1 MDMCSFVAFF
11 IFQLKFKLGGTK
23 MNQTAI
29 EMLEYN
35 KIKELLIGYAISEK
49 GKEAIRRLKP
59 SVDIQI
65 IEGWMKET
73 TEARMILDC
82 KRNVPIHKLSDIE
95 NIMNKLGKGNALLP
109 DELAVIAGLLVSGKR
124 LKKYMDGMQSIAPT
138 VSAYTFSLYELE
150 DVVEEIEKCIENDRV
165 HDKASSALYK
175 IRKKIQ
181 TTDEKIK
188 SKVDNILTSPTYAKY
203 IQDAIVSMRDG
214 RYVIPV
220 KKEYRRNI
228 DGHVLD
234 TSASGSTLFIEP
246 AGIHKLQEELN
257 ILKID
262 EENEVYK
269 ILSFLTGIVESYYKE
284 ITINVET
291 IAHYDFIF
299 AKAKYSKVLD
309 GMPVQLNVDNYI
321 NIKNG
326 RHPLIGKSAIPLNF
340 VLGDKNRGLI
350 ITGPNTGGKTVVL
363 KTVGLL
369 TMMVQ
374 SGLHV
379 PVANRS
385 EFAIFRDILVDIGDG
400 QSIEQSL
407 STFSSHIRNI
417 SSIIE
422 CADPYTLV
430 ILDELGAGTDP
441 GEGTGLAVAILETIF
456 AKKATIIATT
466 HYGEIKDYAEEKDGF
481 INGCMAF
488 DIQSLQPLYK
498 LQIGKAGE
506 SNAFL
511 IALRLG
517 IGHQI
522 IERAHE
528 FTYKEKK
535 GYKDFYKEMK
545 AATVTNIEVEQ
556 SHKKQIDVSREIKS
570 TRKKVN
576 KQKIKHYFQV
586 GDCVYVSSMNKT
598 GIVCELE
605 NGRGDV
611 GVMVMKKKFK
621 INRKRLSLY
630 IEGKELYPEDY
641 DLDVVL
647 ESKENRKKRHQM
659 SRKHNAEL
667 SIETPKKD

>member
-1 MDMCSFVAFF
+1 
-11 IFQLKFKLGGTK
+11 
-23 MNQTAI
+23 MNQTTM

-35 KIKELLIGYAISEK
+35 KILELLASYAISEK
-49 GKEAIRRLKP
+49 GKETIRELKP

-73 TEARMILDC
+73 TEARMILGHN
-82 KRNVPIHKLSDIE
+82 RNVPIHRLSDID

-109 DELAVIAGLLVSGKR
+109 SELTIISGLIVSGNR
-124 LKKYMDGMQSIAPT
+124 LKKFMDGMHCIAPT
-138 VSAYTFSLYELE
+138 ISAYAFSLYELK
-150 DVVEEIEKCIENDRV
+150 DVVIEIEKCIEHDSV
-165 HDKASSALYK
+165 HDKASSTLYK

-188 SKVDNILTSPTYAKY
+188 SKVDNILTSPAYAKY

-220 KKEYRRNI
+220 KKEYQRNI
-228 DGHVLD
+228 NGHVLD

-246 AGIHKLQEELN
+246 AGIHKMHEELN
-257 ILKID
+257 ILKIA

-284 ITINVET
+284 IKVNIET

-299 AKAKYSKVLD
+299 AKAKYSKTLD
-309 GMPVQLNVDNYI
+309 GMPVRLNVDKYI

-326 RHPLIGKSAIPLNF
+326 RHPLIGKSAIPLDF
-340 VLGDKNRGLI
+340 ILGDKNRGLI

-374 SGLHV
+374 AGLHV
-379 PVANRS
+379 PVADGS

-407 STFSSHIRNI
+407 STFSSHIRNTK
-417 SSIIE
+417 SIIE

-430 ILDELGAGTDP
+430 VLDELGAGTDP

-466 HYGEIKDYAEEKDGF
+466 HYSEIKDFAEGKEGF
-481 INGCMAF
+481 VNGCMAF
-488 DIQSLQPLYK
+488 DIQSLKPLYK

-517 IGHQI
+517 IDHQI

-535 GYKDFYKEMK
+535 GYENFCREMN
-545 AATVTNIEVEQ
+545 AAIVANVEVEQ
-556 SHKKQIDVSREIKS
+556 SHKKQVEVSREMKS
-570 TRKKVN
+570 ARKKVN
-576 KQKIKHYFQV
+576 KQKIKHHFQV

-611 GVMVMKKKFK
+611 GVMVMKKKLK

-630 IEGKELYPEDY
+630 IDGKELYPEDY

-659 SRKHNAEL
+659 SRKYNADL
-667 SIETPKKD
+667 SIEIPKED